1 MNYASKSGWSSI
13 KEMNSPCN
21 LISYGSLL
29 CWAAES
35 NCPWNEIYLQY
46 MLAVWNG
53 IAFYSHSNA
62 NTAPPPPHM
71 SLRPFTTS
79 SPHLV
84 FQLQTRPTSEE
95 DPECDVAGE
104 PTHHAPLG
112 PWSHVSRHDPSNRYA
127 LAFNPRF
134 LVVVAKALD
143 DSHSSLLFCGLLS
156 VTHTHTLTR
165 VSAHPHTRPA
175 SLPVASPQLV
185 LEMAASPK
193 WHMHPTTRHQLLT
206 RLPKTDP
213 LLNPRKP
220 GAGRINWS
228 GDLFSQI
235 SRCCI
240 LPEVHSN

>member
-1 MNYASKSGWSSI
+1 
-13 KEMNSPCN
+13 
-21 LISYGSLL
+21 
-29 CWAAES
+29 
-35 NCPWNEIYLQY
+35 

-62 NTAPPPPHM
+62 NTAPPPPRM
-71 SLRPFTTS
+71 SLRPFTS
-79 SPHLV
+79 PSPHLV

-134 LVVVAKALD
+134 LVVVAKALMIHTVAFF
-143 DSHSSLLFCGLLS
+143 SVASFLS
-156 VTHTHTLTR
+156 PTHTHAR
-165 VSAHPHTRPA
+165 ASAHPHTWPA

>member
-1 MNYASKSGWSSI
+1 M
-13 KEMNSPCN
+13 E
-21 LISYGSLL
+21 
-29 CWAAES
+29 
-35 NCPWNEIYLQY
+35 
-46 MLAVWNG
+46 
-53 IAFYSHSNA
+53 
-62 NTAPPPPHM
+62 
-71 SLRPFTTS
+71 
-79 SPHLV
+79 
-84 FQLQTRPTSEE
+84 
-95 DPECDVAGE
+95 
-104 PTHHAPLG
+104 
-112 PWSHVSRHDPSNRYA
+112 
-127 LAFNPRF
+127 
-134 LVVVAKALD
+134 
-143 DSHSSLLFCGLLS
+143 LLS
-156 VTHTHTLTR
+156 TATQMLTLPPLRRACRFAHSPLLLPTLFSSSRPGRPPKRTQSVTSPENPHIMPHSVPGLMSPGMIPPTGTLWPSIQGSWWLLLRLLMIHTVAFSSVASFLSPTHTLTR
-165 VSAHPHTRPA
+165 TSAHPHTRPA